1 LEFLIEIKLT
11 IMKTIKLVLPVISSV
26 FIVSCE
32 PVYVPVYVPVEQK
45 TAQPKPAAR
54 PKPAPKP
61 AETAESFR
69 AVERPTT
76 YSN

>member
-1 LEFLIEIKLT
+1 
-11 IMKTIKLVLPVISSV
+11 MKTIKFVLPVFSC
-26 FIVSCE
+26 FIIASCVQE

-54 PKPAPKP
+54 PKPAPRP
-61 AETAESFR
+61 VETAESFR